1 MNNCKSIVIE
11 IIEKSLE
18 LKSGILTE
26 DSDSENTEE
35 WDSLGQLSILVELDK
50 YFEGKISNIPE
61 MAEANSVSKIIIILK
76 ILIMS
81 F

>member
-76 ILIMS
+76 ENSIC
-81 F
+81 

>member
-35 WDSLGQLSILVELDK
+35 WDSLGQLSICLLYTSDAADE
-50 YFEGKISNIPE
+50 
-61 MAEANSVSKIIIILK
+61 
-76 ILIMS
+76 
-81 F
+81 

>member
-1 MNNCKSIVIE
+1 MINCKSIVIE

-18 LKSGILTE
+18 LKPGILTE

-50 YFEGKISNIPE
+50 YFEGKISNIPK

-76 ILIMS
+76 ENSIC
-81 F
+81 